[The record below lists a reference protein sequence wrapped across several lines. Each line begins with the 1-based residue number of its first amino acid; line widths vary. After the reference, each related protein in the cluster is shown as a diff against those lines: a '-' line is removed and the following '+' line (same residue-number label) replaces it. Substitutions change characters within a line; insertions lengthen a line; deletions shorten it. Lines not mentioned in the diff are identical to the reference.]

1 MSEGTPR
8 FEAPKPKADTNPA
21 TNTLIEQEKPEH
33 GFFQGNVTLKGAGI
47 ADSLNE
53 TIGDLGRIGEPDFS
67 ATEAAVDGAVLALD
81 VLGIVMNPFG
91 ELGKAAAGW
100 LIEHVD
106 FLREGI
112 EVVTGDPD
120 AVKALKGTW
129 TNIAT
134 ELNSAAADYERELTS
149 VQAWTSKS
157 PSGQIYHQT
166 ATAYV
171 AALRA
176 SGEKAANAAK
186 VVEYSGIAV
195 ASVRGLIFDLI
206 AELVG
211 KWIGKLIAAGLTAV
225 FTFGASVAAFITS
238 AIADAC
244 ALARKIF
251 GRLRKLVE
259 AIEKLGVFMRR
270 LSNSAAGAA
279 ASAKATRA
287 AVDGGI
293 KAMDN
298 FGKRATEAL
307 GTVGKVA
314 GHKGTV
320 AAKEGVKEGTNVE
333 HPK

>member
-1 MSEGTPR
+1 MSQPTPSVQ
-8 FEAPKPKADTNPA
+8 APRPKADSNPETND
-21 TNTLIEQEKPEH
+21 LIEKEKPEH

-53 TIGDLGRIGEPDFS
+53 AIGDFGRIGEPDFS
-67 ATEAAVDGAVLALD
+67 VTEAVTDGAVLALD

-129 TNIAT
+129 TNIAN
-134 ELNSAAADYERELTS
+134 ELNSAASDYERELTS
-149 VQAWTSKS
+149 VQSWMAKT

-171 AALRA
+171 SALRA
-176 SGEKAANAAK
+176 SSEKAASAAK

-211 KWIGKLIAAGLTAV
+211 KWIGKLIAAGLTAL
-225 FTFGASVAAFITS
+225 FTLGASAAAFITS

-251 GRLRKLVE
+251 GKLRKLTE
-259 AIEKLGVFMRR
+259 AIEQLGVFIRKF
-270 LSNSAAGAA
+270 SNSAAGAA
-279 ASAKATRA
+279 ASTKATRA
-287 AVDGGI
+287 AVDSGI
-293 KAMDN
+293 GAVN
-298 FGKRATEAL
+298 NVGKRATDAL

-314 GHKGTV
+314 GSKGTV
-320 AAKEGVKEGTNVE
+320 AAKEAVKEGTNAE
-333 HPK
+333 HPQ